1 MDVTKDLT
9 GRDELDGFT
18 TGARRAL
25 SLAEREARALGH
37 DRVGTEHVLLG
48 LLTEEDGAAA
58 EVLLGTGVAIAA
70 VRRKVQEAVG
80 PSQGGGSE
88 PTSTARASRA
98 IGRAPRFAR
107 DAGATAVGSEHL
119 LLAVL
124 DVEGTAGQVLRGLG
138 VDVEHLRAALGARP
152 LVTGTSGT
160 ATAPAPET
168 AAEEPPRCASCGAP
182 LDGGV
187 QATVVTASGHG
198 EATDAVLLSCPVCGT
213 VLGAR

>member
-1 MDVTKDLT
+1 VDVTKDLT
-9 GRDELDGFT
+9 GPDELDGFT

-58 EVLLGTGVAIAA
+58 EVVLETGVSIAA

-80 PSQGGGSE
+80 PGQPGGSE
-88 PTSTARASRA
+88 PTSSARASRA
-98 IGRAPRFAR
+98 IARAPRFAR
-107 DAGATAVGSEHL
+107 DAGATAVSSEHL

-160 ATAPAPET
+160 ATAPEAT
-168 AAEEPPRCASCGAP
+168 AGEPPRCPSCGAP

-187 QATVVTASGHG
+187 QATVVTAFGHG

>member
-1 MDVTKDLT
+1 MTIASS
-9 GRDELDGFT
+9 GPDELDGFT

-37 DRVGTEHVLLG
+37 ERVGTEHLLLG
-48 LLTEEDGAAA
+48 LLTEEDGVAADA
-58 EVLLGTGVAIAA
+58 LLDAGVVAVS

-80 PSQGGGSE
+80 SGQPGQSE
-88 PTSTARASRA
+88 PTLSSRARRA

-107 DAGATAVGSEHL
+107 DAGSTAVGSQHL

-138 VDVEHLRAALGARP
+138 IDVEHLRAALGTP
-152 LVTGTSGT
+152 
-160 ATAPAPET
+160 PA
-168 AAEEPPRCASCGAP
+168 AAEASATRTLPQTAGVEPPRCASCGAP
-182 LDGGV
+182 LDGGIN
-187 QATVVTASGHG
+187 ATVVAASGHG
-198 EATDAVLLSCPVCGT
+198 EAMEAVLLSCPVCGT

>member
-1 MDVTKDLT
+1 MADVTHD
-9 GRDELDGFT
+9 LDGFT

-25 SLAEREARALGH
+25 SLAEREARTLGH
-37 DRVGTEHVLLG
+37 PHVGTEHVLLG

-58 EVLLGTGVAIAA
+58 SVLLEAGADAA
-70 VRRKVQEAVG
+70 SVRRKVQEAVG
-80 PSQGGGSE
+80 AVARGGSD
-88 PTSTARASRA
+88 PTTSARAARA
-98 IGRAPRFAR
+98 VGRAPRFAR
-107 DAGATAVGSEHL
+107 DAGAAAVGSEHL

-138 VDVEHLRAALGARP
+138 VDVEHLRTGLGARP
-152 LVTGTSGT
+152 LVTGTS
-160 ATAPAPET
+160 ADPPAAPRDPAD
-168 AAEEPPRCASCGAP
+168 EPPRCPSCGAP

-198 EATDAVLLSCPVCGT
+198 EAVDAVLLSCPVCGT

>member
-1 MDVTKDLT
+1 VTKDA
-9 GRDELDGFT
+9 GPDGLDGFT

-37 DRVGTEHVLLG
+37 PHVGTEHLLLG

-58 EVLLGTGVAIAA
+58 GVLVEAGADTAS

-80 PSQGGGSE
+80 AGAPGQTDPAHS
-88 PTSTARASRA
+88 ARAARA
-98 IGRAPRFAR
+98 VGRAPRFAR
-107 DAGATAVGSEHL
+107 DAGTASVGSEHL

-138 VDVEHLRAALGARP
+138 VDVEHLRVALGARP
-152 LVTGTSGT
+152 VVTGTS
-160 ATAPAPET
+160 ANPSRPARDP
-168 AAEEPPRCASCGAP
+168 ADEPPRCPSCGAP

-198 EATDAVLLSCPVCGT
+198 EAADAVLLSCPVCGT